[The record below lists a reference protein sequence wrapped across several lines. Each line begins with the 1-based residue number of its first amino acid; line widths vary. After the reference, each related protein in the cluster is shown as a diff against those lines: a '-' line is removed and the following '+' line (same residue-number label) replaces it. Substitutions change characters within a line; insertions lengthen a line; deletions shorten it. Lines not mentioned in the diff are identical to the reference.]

1 MAYKDLRE
9 FIKDLEKEGELL
21 RVKDK
26 VSPIL
31 EITEIA
37 DNVMK
42 LPDGGKALLFENV
55 EGHEGI
61 PVLIN
66 AFGSEKRMK
75 MALGVDKF
83 EDIGWKLYRILKP
96 EVPNTFLDKL
106 KRIPELKKLNDAL
119 PKVVKSGKVKEIIK
133 KGEDINLF
141 EFPVLKC
148 WPKDG
153 GRFITLPQVVSKD
166 PETGL
171 RNIGMYRIQI
181 LDKDKVAVHW
191 QIHKGGAKHYWK
203 YKELGQKIPVAIVI
217 GGDPVLTY
225 VASAPLPEDV
235 DEYLFAGIIREKG
248 VELVKC
254 ETVDLEVPA
263 DAEIVIEGFVDPEE
277 PLVDEGPFGDHTGFY
292 TPVEKY
298 PMMHVTA
305 VTYRKNPVYLTT
317 IVGRPPMEDGWMG
330 KATER
335 IFLPLIKFNLPEVV
349 DYNLPVSGCFHN
361 FCFVSIKKRYPGHAY
376 KVMDALWGMGQ
387 MMFTKNI
394 VVFDEWVDVQ
404 NIDEVL
410 WIWGNNVDPARDVVI
425 KKGVIDVLDHSTD
438 LVGFGG
444 KMGIDAT
451 TKWKE
456 EGYQRQWPDLAVMD
470 ESIKEKVKPVVDKVM
485 KQIMKNLIDKEVKK
499 VKKLLK

>member
-1 MAYKDLRE
+1 MAYRDLRD
-9 FIKDLEKEGELL
+9 FIKDLEKEGEIL
-21 RVKDK
+21 RIKDK
-26 VSPIL
+26 VSPVL
-31 EITEIA
+31 EITEVA

-42 LPDGGKALLFENV
+42 LPDGGKALIFENV
-55 EGHEGI
+55 EGSDI
-61 PVLIN
+61 PVMIN

-75 MALGVDKF
+75 MALGVDRF

-119 PKVVKSGKVKEIIK
+119 PKVVKTGRVKEVIK
-133 KGEDINLF
+133 KGEDIDLF

-166 PETGL
+166 PENGL
-171 RNIGMYRIQI
+171 RNVGMYRIQI
-181 LDKDKVAVHW
+181 LDRDKVAVHW

-203 YKELGQKIPVAIVI
+203 YKKLGRKIPVAIVI

-235 DEYLFAGIIREKG
+235 DEYLFAGIIRGKG
-248 VELVKC
+248 VDLVKC

-263 DAEIVIEGFVDPEE
+263 DAEIVIEGFVDPEQ
-277 PLVDEGPFGDHTGFY
+277 PLVEEGPFGDHTGFY
-292 TPVEKY
+292 TPIDKY
-298 PMMHVTA
+298 PMMQVTA
-305 VTYRKNPVYLTT
+305 ITYRKNPIYLTT
-317 IVGRPPMEDGWMG
+317 IVGKPPMEDGWMG

-361 FCFVSIKKRYPGHAY
+361 FCFVSIKKQFPGHAY

-394 VVFDEWVDVQ
+394 VVFDEWVNVQ

-451 TKWKE
+451 TKWKG
-456 EGYQRQWPDLAVMD
+456 EGYQREWPELAIMD
-470 ESIKEKVKPVVDKVM
+470 NTIKDKMKPVVDKVI
-485 KQIMKNLIDKEVKK
+485 KEIMKNVIDREFKK
-499 VKKLLK
+499 AKKYLR

>member
-1 MAYKDLRE
+1 MAYRNLKE
-9 FIKDLEKEGELL
+9 FIAILEKEGELY
-21 RVKDK
+21 RIKDK

-37 DNVMK
+37 DRVMK
-42 LPDGGKALLFENV
+42 MPSGGKALLFENV
-55 EGHEGI
+55 EGYEGI

-75 MALGVDKF
+75 LALNVKNF
-83 EDIGWKLYRILKP
+83 ENIGWKLYRILKP

-119 PKVVKSGKVKEIIK
+119 PKVVKNASVQEVVKTGK
-133 KGEDINLF
+133 DINIF

-171 RNIGMYRIQI
+171 RNVGMYRIQL

-203 YKELGQKIPVAIVI
+203 YKKRGEKIPVAIVI

-254 ETVDLEVPA
+254 KTVDLEVPA
-263 DAEIVIEGFVDPEE
+263 NAEIVIEGYIDPNE

-292 TPVEKY
+292 TPIDKY
-298 PMMHVTA
+298 PLMYITA
-305 VTYRKNPVYLTT
+305 ITHRRDPIYITT
-317 IVGRPPMEDGWMG
+317 IVGKPPMEDGYMG

-335 IFLPLIKFNLPEVV
+335 IFLPLVQFNLPEVV

-387 MMFTKNI
+387 LMFSKHI
-394 VVFDEWVDVQ
+394 VVFDDWVNVQ
-404 NIDEVL
+404 DINEVL
-410 WIWGNNVDPARDVVI
+410 WIWGNNVDPIRDVVI
-425 KKGVIDVLDHSTD
+425 KRGVVDVLDHSTD
-438 LVGFGG
+438 LIGLGG

-456 EGYQRQWPDLAVMD
+456 EGYQRDWPEVIHMD
-470 ESIKEKVKPVVDKVM
+470 EKVKEKVKPIVNKVI
-485 KQIMKNLIDKEVKK
+485 KDILKKEIEDLK
-499 VKKLLK
+499 KKL

>member
-1 MAYKDLRE
+1 MAYRDLRD
-9 FIKDLEKEGELL
+9 FILDLEEKGELL
-21 RVKDK
+21 RIKDK

-37 DNVMK
+37 DKVMK
-42 LPDGGKALLFENV
+42 LPNGGKALLFENV
-55 EGHEGI
+55 EGYEGI

-66 AFGSEKRMK
+66 AFGSERRMK
-75 MALGVDKF
+75 MALGVENF
-83 EDIGWKLYRILKP
+83 EDIGWTLYRILKP

-106 KRIPELKKLNDAL
+106 KKIPELKKLNDAL
-119 PKVVKSGKVKEIIK
+119 PKKVKSGPVKEIIK
-133 KGEDINLF
+133 VGRDINIF
-141 EFPVLKC
+141 DFPVLKC

-153 GRFITLPQVVSKD
+153 GRFITLPQVISKD

-171 RNIGMYRIQI
+171 RNVGMYRIQLLDRDKII
-181 LDKDKVAVHW
+181 LHW

-203 YKELGQKIPVAIVI
+203 YKERGEKIPVAVAI

-235 DEYLFAGIIREKG
+235 DEYLFAGIIREKP

-254 ETVDLEVPA
+254 ETVDIEVPA
-263 DAEIVIEGFVDPEE
+263 NAEIVIEGYVDPNE
-277 PLVDEGPFGDHTGFY
+277 PLADEGPFGDHTGFY
-292 TPVEKY
+292 TPVDKY
-298 PMMHVTA
+298 PVMHITA
-305 VTYRKNPVYLTT
+305 ITHRKNPVYLTT
-317 IVGRPPMEDGWMG
+317 IVGKPPMEDGWMG

-394 VVFDEWVDVQ
+394 VVFDEWVNVQ
-404 NIDEVL
+404 DIDEVL
-410 WIWGNNVDPARDVVI
+410 WIWGNNVDPSRDIVI

-438 LVGFGG
+438 YVGFGG

-456 EGYQRQWPDLAVMD
+456 EGYKREWPEVIKMD
-470 ESIKEKVKPVVDKVM
+470 EKVKEKVKPIVDKVI
-485 KQIMKNLIDKEVKK
+485 KQIAKDTIEKEMEEIKK
-499 VKKLLK
+499 VL

>member
-1 MAYKDLRE
+1 MPYKDLRE
-9 FIKDLEKEGELL
+9 FIEVLEKEGELY
-21 RVKDK
+21 RVKEK

-37 DNVMK
+37 DRIMK
-42 LPDGGKALLFENV
+42 MPDGGKALLFENV
-55 EGHEGI
+55 EGYEGI

-75 MALGVDKF
+75 LALEVENF

-119 PKVVKSGKVKEIIK
+119 PKIVKTAPVQEVVKTGK
-133 KGEDINLF
+133 DINIF
-141 EFPVLKC
+141 DFPVLKC

-166 PETGL
+166 PENNL
-171 RNIGMYRIQI
+171 RNVGMYRIQL
-181 LDKDKVAVHW
+181 LDRDKVAVHW

-203 YKELGQKIPVAIVI
+203 YKKLNKKIPVAIVI

-235 DEYLFAGIIREKG
+235 DEYLFAGIIRGKG

-254 ETVDLEVPA
+254 KTVDLEVPA
-263 DAEIVIEGFVDPEE
+263 NAEIVIEGYIDPNE

-292 TPVEKY
+292 TPIEKY
-298 PMMHVTA
+298 PMMHITA
-305 VTYRKNPVYLTT
+305 ITYRKNPIYLTT
-317 IVGRPPMEDGWMG
+317 IVGKPPMEDGYMG

-335 IFLPLIKFNLPEVV
+335 IFLPLVQFNLPEVV
-349 DYNLPVSGCFHN
+349 DYNLPVAGCFHN

-387 MMFTKNI
+387 LMFSKHI
-394 VVFDEWVDVQ
+394 VVFDEWVNVQ
-404 NIDEVL
+404 DINEVL
-410 WIWGNNVDPARDVVI
+410 WIWGNNVDPIRDVVI
-425 KKGVIDVLDHSTD
+425 KKGVVDVLDHSTD
-438 LVGFGG
+438 YIGFGG

-456 EGYQRQWPDLAVMD
+456 EGYKREWPEVIEMD
-470 ESIKEKVKPVVDKVM
+470 DKVKEKVKPIVNK
-485 KQIMKNLIDKEVKK
+485 IVKDILK
-499 VKKLLK
+499 DEIEKLKKKLN